1 MRGLAA
7 CRHRGLAFRRRA
19 SHLTTQYGPAF
30 IHVVLAGLGSLGSP
44 AAPLSYLGRAGAGEL
59 AGAHPSAKFWAIVSC
74 WRAKLEH
81 LFDPP
86 GRPRPVIREE
96 LTRLFT
102 WQERHRRLA
111 ARLIIAF
118 VLTLVVLAAG
128 SVLIW
133 IFESGKKGGDIHGF
147 GDAVF
152 FTAVQLLTISSSITN
167 PVTAA
172 GKVVDVALEMW
183 AIFVVTA
190 IAGSFASFFGS
201 GDAS

>member
-1 MRGLAA
+1 
-7 CRHRGLAFRRRA
+7 
-19 SHLTTQYGPAF
+19 
-30 IHVVLAGLGSLGSP
+30 
-44 AAPLSYLGRAGAGEL
+44 
-59 AGAHPSAKFWAIVSC
+59 
-74 WRAKLEH
+74 
-81 LFDPP
+81 
-86 GRPRPVIREE
+86 VIREE
-96 LTRLFT
+96 LARLFT
-102 WQERHRRLA
+102 WEERHRRLA

-118 VLTLVVLAAG
+118 VLSLVVLAAG

-133 IFESGKKGGDIHGF
+133 IFESGQKGGEIHGF

-190 IAGSFASFFGS
+190 IAGSFASFFSS
-201 GDAS
+201 GDSS